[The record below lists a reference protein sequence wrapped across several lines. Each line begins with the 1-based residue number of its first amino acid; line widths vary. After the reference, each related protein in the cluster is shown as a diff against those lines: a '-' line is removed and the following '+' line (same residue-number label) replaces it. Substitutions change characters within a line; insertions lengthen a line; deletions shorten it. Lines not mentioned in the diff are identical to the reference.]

1 MVTFFGLSKKAGPP
15 EKNGAS
21 TPESL
26 PLGSKGRLEMAAGAL
41 QCGADND
48 TSAPLALFIK
58 ICQRISSR
66 IFSSRYA
73 SSSASPM
80 PRTASL

>member
-1 MVTFFGLSKKAGPP
+1 MKLSNFYRGFVQNNSLIRRDSFMVTFFGLSKKAGPP

-41 QCGADND
+41 QSGADND
-48 TSAPLALFIK
+48 TSAPLPLFI
-58 ICQRISSR
+58 
-66 IFSSRYA
+66 
-73 SSSASPM
+73 
-80 PRTASL
+80 

>member
-1 MVTFFGLSKKAGPP
+1 MVTFFGLTKKAGPP

-41 QCGADND
+41 QSGADND
-48 TSAPLALFIK
+48 TSAPLALFI
-58 ICQRISSR
+58 
-66 IFSSRYA
+66 
-73 SSSASPM
+73 
-80 PRTASL
+80 